1 METFIKYLKQSFFK
15 NFIST
20 VIKPRYISK
29 LKLLFLSHLLIAIN
43 VKSLHA
49 NKCTV
54 NTNGDW
60 SNLNTWSC
68 GTIPTCGDSIIIP
81 AGKTVTISS
90 QQNYTCGLPI
100 QILIY
105 GNLKFITGNKLT
117 LPCNS
122 QITVYAGGFIIPGS
136 GGSGNSNLIDICN
149 TVVWSSGMG
158 TLSGPNC
165 LPCFSAVLPIEL
177 LTFSGKVIDDAVELS
192 WSTATESKSHYFDI
206 EKSTDGS
213 HFEYLFTIP
222 SKSTNGNSTTQLNYT
237 AIDGSINENTTYY
250 RLKHVDTDGEFS
262 SSNLISVNYIKAK
275 KLSFIIYPN
284 PSNGNFNAEISGLN
298 NNEKITILLTDKSGR
313 LIFSEN
319 FLKLDTTKNI
329 IYKNNS
335 NLQCGEYSCTIL
347 VENTTHSFKVIVN

>member
-1 METFIKYLKQSFFK
+1 METFIKYLKQYFSK
-15 NFIST
+15 KST
-20 VIKPRYISK
+20 STIIKHRYISK
-29 LKLLFLSHLLIAIN
+29 SKLLLLSYLIIASN
-43 VKSLHA
+43 VKNLHA
-49 NKCTV
+49 NKCIV

-60 SNLNTWSC
+60 SNSNTWSC

-81 AGKTVTISS
+81 AGKTVTISN

-122 QITVYAGGFIIPGS
+122 QITVFAGGFIIPGS

-165 LPCFSAVLPIEL
+165 LPCFSTVLPIEL
-177 LTFSGKVIDDAVELS
+177 LTFSGKIIDEAVELF
-192 WSTATESKSHYFDI
+192 WSTLTESKSNYFDI

-222 SKSTNGNSTTQLNYT
+222 SKSTNGNSSTQLYYT
-237 AIDGSINENTTYY
+237 ATDGSINENTTYY
-250 RLKHVDTDGEFS
+250 RLKHVDTDGEFTMS
-262 SSNLISVNYIKAK
+262 KLISVNYLKAK
-275 KLSFIIYPN
+275 NLSFIIYPN
-284 PSNGNFNAEISGLN
+284 PSDGNFNAEISGIN
-298 NNEKITILLTDKSGR
+298 NKEKITILLTDKSGK

-319 FLKLDTTKNI
+319 FLKLNNSKNI
-329 IYKNNS
+329 IFKNNS
-335 NLQCGEYSCTIL
+335 YLQCGEYSCTIL
-347 VENTTHSFKVIVN
+347 VGNTKHSFKVIVN

>member
-1 METFIKYLKQSFFK
+1 METFVKYLKLFLFENVSGSVNK
-15 NFIST
+15 SDCN
-20 VIKPRYISK
+20 SK
-29 LKLLFLSHLLIAIN
+29 LKLLFIPIVLITIN
-43 VKSLHA
+43 STNLYA
-49 NKCTV
+49 NKCIAV
-54 NTNGDW
+54 NNGNWTN
-60 SNLNTWSC
+60 SATWSC

-90 QQNYTCGLPI
+90 QQNYSCSLPI

-105 GNLKFITGNKLT
+105 GNLKFITGKKLI

-122 QITVYAGGFIIPGS
+122 QITVYAGGYVIPGS

-149 TVVWSSGMG
+149 TVVWNSGMG
-158 TLSGPNC
+158 TLSGPKC
-165 LPCFSAVLPIEL
+165 LPCFSLVLPIDL
-177 LTFSGKVIDDAVELS
+177 LSFSGKIIDDAVELS
-192 WSTATESKSHYFDI
+192 WITATESKSHYFDI

-222 SKSTNGNSTTQLNYT
+222 SKSTNGNSTTQLNYS

-262 SSNLISVNYIKAK
+262 MSKLISVNYLKTK
-275 KLSFIIYPN
+275 NLSFIIYPN
-284 PSNGNFNAEISGLN
+284 PSNGNFNAEISGIN
-298 NNEKITILLTDKSGR
+298 NNEKITVLLTDKSGR

-319 FLKLDTTKNI
+319 FLKLNNSKNI
-329 IYKNNS
+329 IFKNDS
-335 NLQCGEYSCTIL
+335 NLQSGEYSCTIL

>member
-1 METFIKYLKQSFFK
+1 METFVKYLKEFLFK
-15 NFIST
+15 TFSDLINKSDCN
-20 VIKPRYISK
+20 RK
-29 LKLLFLSHLLIAIN
+29 LKLLFIPIVLITIN
-43 VKSLHA
+43 STNLHA
-49 NKCTV
+49 NKCIAV
-54 NTNGDW
+54 TNGNW
-60 SNLNTWSC
+60 TNSATWSC

-105 GNLKFITGNKLT
+105 GNLKFITGNKLI

-149 TVVWSSGMG
+149 TVVWNSGMG
-158 TLSGPNC
+158 TLSGPKC
-165 LPCFSAVLPIEL
+165 LPCFSLVLPIEL
-177 LTFSGKVIDDAVELS
+177 LSFSGKIIDDAVELS
-192 WSTATESKSHYFDI
+192 WNTATESKSNYFDI

-222 SKSTNGNSTTQLNYT
+222 SKSSNGNSTTQLNYS
-237 AIDGSINENTTYY
+237 AIDGSIKENTTYY
-250 RLKHVDTDGEFS
+250 RLKHVDFDGKFS
-262 SSNLISVNYIKAK
+262 MSKLISVNYIKEK
-275 KLSFIIYPN
+275 NFIIYPN
-284 PSNGNFNAEISGLN
+284 PSNGNFNAEISGIN
-298 NNEKITILLTDKSGR
+298 NNEKIIILLTDKSGR

-319 FLKLDTTKNI
+319 FLKLDTTKNTI
-329 IYKNNS
+329 FKSNS